1 MASVESSPGD
11 ETPRSDLGSSSSEED
26 NHDSGAGVEWE
37 PATGDGSPSPLK
49 VEATHMVQEV
59 IIKKKMNMDGKSV
72 THGGDLPNDEGVSLS
87 YWDRVC
93 DYLASSSLGQCYLTM
108 EDTFLGVLHS
118 VCGASLRSQV
128 TKRRRHVRAVKRA
141 GMRRAGL
148 PRPANTIGE
157 ASYTGYFLELLGAN
171 LFLAIFGLKLVPAFR
186 KTNSKEVGKKERD
199 NKDFLNS
206 TVTAFEDVTFTDYN
220 SDSDEDYSPSDS
232 SEDSLEYSSD
242 TEILYEDELATLMDL
257 QDSEDDEVKEIF
269 ATFDEDTETV
279 GTKSASPPVTVEEN
293 E

>member
-1 MASVESSPGD
+1 MTSVESSPGD

-26 NHDSGAGVEWE
+26 NQDSGAGVQGET
-37 PATGDGSPSPLK
+37 AGDGSPSPLK
-49 VEATHMVQEV
+49 VEARHMLEE
-59 IIKKKMNMDGKSV
+59 IIQQKMNMDGNTV
-72 THGGDLPNDEGVSLS
+72 LHGRDLARDKGVS

-93 DYLASSSLGQCYLTM
+93 DYLASSTLGQCYLTM
-108 EDTFLGVLHS
+108 EDKFLGVLDS
-118 VCGASLRSQV
+118 VCGASLGSQI

-141 GMRRAGL
+141 GSRRAGI
-148 PRPANTIGE
+148 PRPAKTIGE

-171 LFLAIFGLKLVPAFR
+171 IFLAIFGLKLVPAFR
-186 KTNSKEVGKKERD
+186 KTNPKEIEKKERD

-206 TVTAFEDVTFTDYN
+206 TVTAFEDLTFSDYN

-232 SEDSLEYSSD
+232 SEDSLEYTSD
-242 TEILYEDELATLMDL
+242 TEILYEDELATVMDL
-257 QDSEDDEVKEIF
+257 DHSEDDEVKEIF

-279 GTKSASPPVTVEEN
+279 GTKSVSPPVTVEEN